1 MFKLAFL
8 DGSHHHN
15 QLEGAGVLSQTVL
28 TCNFQL
34 PQNRYTKVMNFF
46 FIITQEFALTEQEL
60 YLLISSYLR
69 PWIYQLALV
78 DLN

>member
-1 MFKLAFL
+1 
-8 DGSHHHN
+8 
-15 QLEGAGVLSQTVL
+15 
-28 TCNFQL
+28 
-34 PQNRYTKVMNFF
+34 MNFF